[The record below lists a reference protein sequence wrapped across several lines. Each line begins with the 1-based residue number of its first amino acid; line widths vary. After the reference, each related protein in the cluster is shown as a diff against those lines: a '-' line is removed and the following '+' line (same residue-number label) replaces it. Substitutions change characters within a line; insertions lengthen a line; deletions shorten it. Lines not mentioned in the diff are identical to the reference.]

1 MPGITRNITKIER
14 DGIKYW
20 TSGAQYVPTTSAS
33 SLPQIIGVTC
43 SADTGNNLATTSSLS
58 GYFIIPL
65 VSESIS
71 DGTVNSNTI
80 VGSNLNIFYVTASIF
95 DFTGGAN
102 TFATASGTPTFF
114 SPTSSN
120 TTVNFNIAVRI
131 KKNETANNVA
141 LKTFNAIT
149 GSAVLNQF
157 VSASVSASILSI
169 ANIISGALHSPPF
182 ISASGFSFNYIQS
195 GSFGSGS
202 IPNYKPS
209 LGFLSD
215 VSSSFSIVRDSDD
228 ADSIEFSKLSLA
240 TNTRESVFYA
250 SGSGRIGIKT
260 KDPKDEFDI
269 KVDTFKIRSRDGKKE
284 TEFAE
289 GRLLTKKF
297 KGATGVETT
306 GSQLVLTYT
315 PGTFETPTTASV
327 GDILGSITWEDL
339 SIGNRDDATAL
350 RIQGK
355 VNAVANDGSA
365 IKGSMRFQ
373 IGDSQA
379 GQPINEIA
387 ILDLTGFYISGSDR
401 SLNSTHAVGI
411 GMEPGGSTPGNDADR
426 VISFRN
432 NTSNK
437 NWAVGVNENVSE
449 FQIHQ
454 AVSLTDSS
462 PDFKID
468 TSGNITVVGSITAA
482 SSNITNINGGS
493 F

>member
-1 MPGITRNITKIER
+1 

-20 TSGAQYVPTTSAS
+20 TSGAQYIPTTSAS

-80 VGSNLNIFYVTASIF
+80 IGSNLNIFYVTASIF
-95 DFTGGAN
+95 DFSGGAN

-131 KKNETANNVA
+131 EKNETANNVA

-209 LGFLSD
+209 LGF
-215 VSSSFSIVRDSDD
+215 
-228 ADSIEFSKLSLA
+228 
-240 TNTRESVFYA
+240 
-250 SGSGRIGIKT
+250 
-260 KDPKDEFDI
+260 
-269 KVDTFKIRSRDGKKE
+269 
-284 TEFAE
+284 
-289 GRLLTKKF
+289 
-297 KGATGVETT
+297 
-306 GSQLVLTYT
+306 
-315 PGTFETPTTASV
+315 
-327 GDILGSITWEDL
+327 
-339 SIGNRDDATAL
+339 
-350 RIQGK
+350 
-355 VNAVANDGSA
+355 
-365 IKGSMRFQ
+365 
-373 IGDSQA
+373 
-379 GQPINEIA
+379 
-387 ILDLTGFYISGSDR
+387 
-401 SLNSTHAVGI
+401 
-411 GMEPGGSTPGNDADR
+411 
-426 VISFRN
+426 
-432 NTSNK
+432 
-437 NWAVGVNENVSE
+437 
-449 FQIHQ
+449 
-454 AVSLTDSS
+454 
-462 PDFKID
+462 
-468 TSGNITVVGSITAA
+468 
-482 SSNITNINGGS
+482 
-493 F
+493 